1 MLFSWDESKRQ
12 ENLEVRKVDL
22 LEAALIFEDPEVIES
37 VDPRNDYGEQRIQA
51 LGQVNGTFYV
61 VAYTWRGDTRH
72 LITAWKV
79 GENGKRRY
87 EAIFARRDQ
96 ANEGEGPDEG
106 DTGERARN

>member
-22 LEAALIFEDPEVIES
+22 LEAAMIFEDSEVIES
-37 VDPRNDYGEQRIQA
+37 IDSRNDYGEERIQA
-51 LGQVNGTFYV
+51 LGQVDGTFYV

-79 GENGKRRY
+79 GEHGRRRY

-96 ANEGEGPDEG
+96 ADAGEGPDQE
-106 DTGERARN
+106 DTG